1 MGDEIEVLVVDEDPD
16 VLELTET
23 FLHRESDRIA
33 VTTEESA
40 NDAAEALTDGQF
52 DCVVSDFQMPE
63 MNGMELFEQV
73 REDRP
78 DIPFFLFTA
87 AATAETGEDASEAG
101 VTAFIQKG
109 AGTDHYTELAEKIE
123 AAVD

>member
-1 MGDEIEVLVVDEDPD
+1 MGEDIEVLVVDEDPD

-23 FLHRESDRIA
+23 FLHRESDCID
-33 VTTEESA
+33 VTVEESA
-40 NDAAEALTDGQF
+40 NAALEMVSDGQF

-63 MNGMELFEQV
+63 MNGIELFERVQ
-73 REDRP
+73 ENRP

-87 AATAETGEDASEAG
+87 AAAADTGEDAATAG
-101 VTAFIQKG
+101 VTDFIQKG
-109 AGTDHYTELAEKIE
+109 AGTEHYTALAEKIE